1 MPAAYPEAF
10 ERELACTEAEWLR
23 WLPPAIGARDWELGD
38 GTATVGLGDAARLH
52 LVWQARA
59 PRAIALLRL
68 PRLQVAFRFEGAAPH
83 ERAAFMERF
92 DLYLQRG
99 GG

>member
-1 MPAAYPEAF
+1 MPLSYPEAF

-23 WLPPAIGARDWELGD
+23 WLPAAVGAHAWELHD
-38 GTATVGLGDAARLH
+38 RAATVRIGNAARLH
-52 LVWQARA
+52 LARQARA

-68 PRLQVAFRFEGAAPH
+68 PRLHVAFRFEGAAPH